1 MTAVSTL
8 PSTFTPPASS
18 HGKKNSERGDWE
30 FSVPID
36 GGDDGDVF
44 QGPHSHN
51 LFNHRNYTTEKP
63 HAGSATKG
71 DFNGSHINGYSNS
84 PSSDY
89 DDRTAGQA
97 GDDGRHYSD
106 YLAAPRAPLLS
117 AKHDSVVSSNHDGDS
132 VFDLYGGR
140 MSVGSGVNDDFSGPT
155 LVSEEDYTN
164 SHALKQSDR
173 VGNGGGS
180 EASKWIHRDKLAQI
194 EGNEA
199 DDYLFDIGQSR
210 WIHKDK
216 LEMIE
221 IEELQRNGGS
231 PSQATSTLPGTDDK
245 DLQQHRASSHLGS
258 DDDDEIHGPDFYEI
272 RTPEELAAEQSQEIH
287 ELRKGFRRNPSYSR
301 IPLASMSPHP
311 IPQQFIERTTPLPR
325 TAVTPNGS
333 DDGHTM
339 VMPTLRKRSYSAGS
353 NMLLDD
359 RENTPVEQG
368 TPTPASN
375 LKSRAVASPTR
386 ASKTASRTNSMA
398 GKQRTRSNPQLNHRP
413 GTSASYLS
421 HGPPPGSSH
430 KKPEGQPPWALA
442 SYKPD
447 PSLPPDQQ
455 IIPTLAKRLQQ
466 EQWER
471 DGVYATVYDREMRP
485 LQVGAAPGEA
495 EKPVAAQLERPE
507 SPKEEWPLKSSPPTE
522 PSEPANRHE
531 HKPSVAEGGYRTIP
545 SIQNRPAHESAA
557 PPPVIKQMQPVDED
571 NEKKKKFGCCIIM

>member
-1 MTAVSTL
+1 V
-8 PSTFTPPASS
+8 FV
-18 HGKKNSERGDWE
+18 
-30 FSVPID
+30 FQ
-36 GGDDGDVF
+36 GDDGDVF
-44 QGPHSHN
+44 QGPHGHN
-51 LFNHRNYTTEKP
+51 LFRNYTTGKP
-63 HAGSATKG
+63 HVGSPTKA
-71 DFNGSHINGYSNS
+71 DFNSSHINGYSNS

-89 DDRTAGQA
+89 DDRTAGQS

-117 AKHDSVVSSNHDGDS
+117 SKHDSMASSNQDGDS

-140 MSVGSGVNDDFSGPT
+140 MSVVSGVNDDISGPT
-155 LVSEEDYTN
+155 LVSEEGCTN
-164 SHALKQSDR
+164 GHAVKQPDR
-173 VGNGGGS
+173 VANGGGS

-199 DDYLFDIGQSR
+199 TDYLFDTGRSR

-221 IEELQRNGGS
+221 IEELQRNSGS
-231 PSQATSTLPGTDDK
+231 RPTSTVQAADGIKDDK
-245 DLQQHRASSHLGS
+245 HHRTSSHLGS
-258 DDDDEIHGPDFYEI
+258 DDDEEIHGPEFYEL
-272 RTPEELAAEQSQEIH
+272 RTPEELAAEQSQEVH
-287 ELRKGFRRNPSYSR
+287 DLRKGFRRNPSYSR

-339 VMPTLRKRSYSAGS
+339 VMPSFRKRSYSAGS
-353 NMLLDD
+353 AMLLDD
-359 RENTPVEQG
+359 RESTPTGQG
-368 TPTPASN
+368 TPAPLSN
-375 LKSRAVASPTR
+375 PKSRNVASPSR
-386 ASKTASRTNSMA
+386 PGKTASRTNSMA

-413 GTSASYLS
+413 GTSASHLS

-430 KKPEGQPPWALA
+430 KKPEGQPPWALS

-471 DGVYATVYDREMRP
+471 DGVYATVYDRDMRP
-485 LQVGAAPGEA
+485 LKVGSAPVEA
-495 EKPVAAQLERPE
+495 EKPVATQPERPE
-507 SPKEEWPLKSSPPTE
+507 SPKEEWPLKSSAPREPTE
-522 PSEPANRHE
+522 TTNRHE
-531 HKPSVAEGGYRTIP
+531 HKPSVAEGGYRTVP
-545 SIQNRPAHESAA
+545 SVSIFRNPRLF
-557 PPPVIKQMQPVDED
+557 VF
-571 NEKKKKFGCCIIM
+571 FGHLADMLGL